1 MASLRPIPR
10 TTPPVAIAAAPVAA
24 RRRVAWVLPVAVL
37 ALMAL
42 GACNKDKEQT
52 LFDGVAFKTR
62 AVKENK
68 DLSVFV
74 VTVSPVSAS
83 LDGAREAGRYQGTRY
98 CIENYG
104 TSTIHWTV
112 GPDTDPASL
121 VIDKDTA
128 IFKGKCKP

>member
-1 MASLRPIPR
+1 MARLRHIPR
-10 TTPPVAIAAAPVAA
+10 AAASVAFAAPVGA
-24 RRRVAWVLPVAVL
+24 RRRVVWMLPVAVL

-42 GACNKDKEQT
+42 GACNRNQEPI
-52 LFDGVAFKTR
+52 LFDGAAFKTK
-62 AVKENK
+62 ATKEDK

-74 VTVSPVSAS
+74 VSITPVSAS

-98 CIENYG
+98 CIENFG

-121 VIDKDTA
+121 AIDNDTL

>member
-1 MASLRPIPR
+1 MARLRHIPR
-10 TTPPVAIAAAPVAA
+10 TAILAATDD
-24 RRRVAWVLPVAVL
+24 RRRRIAWMLPVAVL

-42 GACNKDKEQT
+42 GACNKDKEPI
-52 LFDGVAFKTR
+52 LFDGVAFKAKAT
-62 AVKENK
+62 KEDK
-68 DLSVFV
+68 DLSEFL

-98 CIENYG
+98 CIQNYG

-121 VIDKDTA
+121 VIDRDTL